1 MNTNHRMLDKL
12 DKLTKSSITIPTKYI
27 ILFWIIALILF
38 TFYCLF
44 RLWYLGAPARI
55 DKFNDSIL
63 AIPTGNVNPINPN
76 ATNINA
82 IQYAD
87 NLLAKDQITDVP
99 ACVNTFDDNYGVRA
113 LGYRSCNDA
122 LADYIVKGLDTSN
135 TYGAPKSVADY
146 CPVTTKSPQYM
157 QCMASLLEKYNT
169 GANML
174 QGVSNDMS
182 ALVNKRLE
190 ARSNVLNNIQ
200 LEVAPYIGSNQ
211 IKDFELNTGLLGTA
225 NQTSDDKLY
234 SASRYFQNKYG
245 SKVSVFAN
253 ISPSLSSNSSN
264 TSNSSNPVIEG
275 FANTSIDITVEPYII
290 KNFFGEFSPV
300 KGQYLAFD
308 NLQVSLDFIKD
319 NTTTT
324 EDTSSTTGDEEPSNV
339 GKVSLVLLDV
349 NTKGQVIYNISNIDY
364 YEKKKNAIVLDIRG
378 QTLNTINPGD
388 NQSLQQLM
396 VLLGITIPTKL
407 VIMLEKTVSDAG
419 VARWTYKLM
428 NLNMDTV
435 MVMKKST

>member
-1 MNTNHRMLDKL
+1 MLDKL

-44 RLWYLGAPARI
+44 RLWYLGTPVRI
-55 DKFNDSIL
+55 DKFNDSVL
-63 AIPTGNVNPINPN
+63 AIPTKNANLINSN
-76 ATNINA
+76 ATNMNA

-87 NLLAKDQITDVP
+87 NLLAKDQITDIP
-99 ACVNTFDDNYGVRA
+99 ACVNTFDDNYGVRT
-113 LGYRSCNDA
+113 LGYRSCNNA
-122 LADYIVKGLDTSN
+122 YADYIVKGLDTSK

-182 ALVNKRLE
+182 ALVNKRLQ

-200 LEVAPYIGSNQ
+200 LEVAPYIDSKQ
-211 IKDFELNTGLLGTA
+211 IKDFELNTGLLGTI

-245 SKVSVFAN
+245 SKINVFAN
-253 ISPSLSSNSSN
+253 IPSSNSINFRNISKSN
-264 TSNSSNPVIEG
+264 NPVIES

-290 KNFFGEFSPV
+290 KNFFGEFLPV

-308 NLQVSLDFIKD
+308 NLQVILDFIKD
-319 NTTTT
+319 KTTMS
-324 EDTSSTTGDEEPSNV
+324 EDISSISSEKPSNV
-339 GKVSLVLLDV
+339 GKVSLVLSDA
-349 NTKGQVIYNISNIDY
+349 NTKGQVIYNIDNIDY
-364 YEKKKNAIVLDIRG
+364 YEKKKNAILLDISG
-378 QTLNTINPGD
+378 HSINTINQGD

-396 VLLGITIPTKL
+396 ILLGITVPTKL
-407 VIMLEKTVSDAG
+407 IIILEKIVSDAG
-419 VARWTYKLM
+419 IARWTYKLL

-435 MVMKKST
+435 MVMKKIK